1 MNCGLHKAEMCECE
15 LFLEMTKS
23 AATPSG
29 PDAKREEA
37 QGAEPLTVSS
47 ESLLA
52 GRRQLIIQ
60 HGGERYRLLLTSSNK
75 LILTK

>member
-1 MNCGLHKAEMCECE
+1 MAKTVAE
-15 LFLEMTKS
+15 S
-23 AATPSG
+23 ARRGTR
-29 PDAKREEA
+29 REEA
-37 QGAEPLTVSS
+37 QTAEPLIVSS
-47 ESLLA
+47 DALLA

>member
-1 MNCGLHKAEMCECE
+1 MAH
-15 LFLEMTKS
+15 
-23 AATPSG
+23 TP
-29 PDAKREEA
+29 
-37 QGAEPLTVSS
+37 EPLTVTS
-47 ESLLA
+47 EALLA